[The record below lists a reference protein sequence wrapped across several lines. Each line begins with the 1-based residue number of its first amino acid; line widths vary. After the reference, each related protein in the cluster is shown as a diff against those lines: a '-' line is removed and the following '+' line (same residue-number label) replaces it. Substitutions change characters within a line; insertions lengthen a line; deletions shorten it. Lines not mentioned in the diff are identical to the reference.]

1 MRKVFRLKVILITLA
16 CVVSVTILLPAAYF
30 LFVLGVGMGLGDNP
44 GWMPP
49 ATYSGSAPPQW
60 TPDDSAIVF
69 AHGGS
74 IFAAM
79 SDGSSLR
86 LVHGEDGE
94 DDLHYSPALSPDGN
108 TLAYQKLTNDGFY
121 SLFMDN
127 SKWEIAVS
135 RLDGSGES
143 VLNKHVDLYNER
155 LGSPSWSPDGQQLVF
170 ISDGVI
176 RMMASDDSDQRP
188 ITNSYRV
195 EFPAHGNVR
204 AQRREMPLSWSRDG
218 RRIGFVGYHYG
229 GGGERQY
236 GSYTLGADA
245 VGLQKVWDWG
255 NTPVWSPDGNRLA
268 FAVTDWDIVDTVAD
282 TAHLFTSN
290 PDGSDP
296 REVAALPWG
305 VPLDRL
311 VEWSPDGSA
320 LLFGLFV
327 ASVDSSMLVVLPSPD
342 RRGAPPPYRRR
353 GHSPLELYSLTS
365 WSNDGTRIAI
375 LTEYHSVLYTVA
387 RDGTDNRVLVEKD
400 EYGNLVAAGGRP
412 LSEGQTVQ
420 VIHPDN

>member
-1 MRKVFRLKVILITLA
+1 MRKIFRLKVILITLG
-16 CVVSVTILLPAAYF
+16 CVAGVTILLPAAYF

-49 ATYSGSAPPQW
+49 STYSASAPPQW
-60 TPDDSAIVF
+60 TPDDSEIVF

-74 IFAAM
+74 IFAAK

-94 DDLHYSPALSPDGN
+94 DDLHYSPALSLDGN
-108 TLAYQKLTNDGFY
+108 ILAYQKLTNDGFWA
-121 SLFMDN
+121 LFMDN

-135 RLDGSGES
+135 RLDGSDER
-143 VLNKHVDLYNER
+143 VLNKRVDLYNER
-155 LGSPSWSPDGQQLVF
+155 LGSPSWSPDGQELVF

-176 RMMASDDSDQRP
+176 RMMESDGSEPRP
-188 ITNSYRV
+188 ITNSYPV
-195 EFPAHGNVR
+195 EFPAHGSVR

-218 RRIGFVGYHYG
+218 RRIGFVGYHYDG
-229 GGGERQY
+229 GAGRQY

-245 VGLQKVWDWG
+245 VGLRKVRDAG
-255 NTPVWSPDGNRLA
+255 NIPVWSPDGSRLA
-268 FAVTDWDIVDTVAD
+268 FAVIYWDDGAPD

-296 REVAALPWG
+296 REVAELPKEVMW
-305 VPLDRL
+305 DRN

-320 LLFGLFV
+320 LLFGPFV
-327 ASVDSSMLVVLPSPD
+327 VNVDGSVLRILPRPEIGYKPSTGRVIGPSPND
-342 RRGAPPPYRRR
+342 
-353 GHSPLELYSLTS
+353 YSLTS
-365 WSNDGTRIAI
+365 WSKDGSRIAI

-387 RDGTDNRVLVEKD
+387 RDGTDSRVLVEKD
-400 EYGNLVAAGGRP
+400 EDGNLVAAGGRP

-420 VIHPDN
+420 TIIPPDS